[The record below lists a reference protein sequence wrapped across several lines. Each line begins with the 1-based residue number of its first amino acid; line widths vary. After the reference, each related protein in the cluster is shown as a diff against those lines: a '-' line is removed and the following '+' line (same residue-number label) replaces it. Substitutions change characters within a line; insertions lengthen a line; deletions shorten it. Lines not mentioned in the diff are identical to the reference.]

1 MSELKLR
8 PPPLGRS
15 VSCERQIQIFDGFVD
30 LSGVFVADGN
40 AIHSGVAESEPHSG
54 LAVFTIECALADQ
67 LHADYA
73 HPCFTGLLNV
83 GDNFWDVTQT
93 VGAIVLS
100 VHAFALV
107 IHTD

>member
-15 VSCERQIQIFDGFVD
+15 VSCERQIQIFDGFID
-30 LSGVFVADGN
+30 LSGVFVADSN

-73 HPCFTGLLNV
+73 HPCFTGLL
-83 GDNFWDVTQT
+83 DLADDLRHIAET
-93 VGAIVLS
+93 VRGVVLC
-100 VHAFALV
+100 
-107 IHTD
+107 IHSRA